1 MNNAEL
7 NLFEELSTSDLQNIV
22 GGKRGLGYHIV
33 DAVVS
38 FGKGFLTLFKII
50 SDTKR
55 RVTKW
60 KIYKCLTL

>member
-38 FGKGFLTLFKII
+38 FGKGFL
-50 SDTKR
+50 DTF
-55 RVTKW
+55 
-60 KIYKCLTL
+60 